1 MAPGPETIGRYEILA
16 ELGRGGMG
24 TVYRARDPVLERVVA
39 LKTVFSDMLAGP
51 GMRERFLREARSAA
65 RLQHPNIVTIY
76 EFGEVDGAPFI
87 AMEFIEG
94 EDLDDAA
101 RKGHLGETA
110 AILETVAQLCDG
122 LHFAHRHGVIHRD
135 VKPSNVKLVGR
146 GVVKILDF
154 GVAWLEGATT
164 TTRTGQLLGT
174 PAYMAPEQFAG
185 ETIDHRVDQ
194 WAVGVILYELL
205 GGRRPFQ
212 APTVPSLI
220 YHIVHS
226 PLPPIDPGKRAIP
239 ELLAAILARALT
251 KDRDARFADL
261 AEMAAALR
269 EARGEL
275 STAAF
280 PVTGEERR
288 LEAPAPPPPPASPP
302 LVTPPPVTPRPEPL
316 SPPAPPTVSPPPTA
330 AAAPVPEPHAEPPR
344 TPAPVSR
351 PVRMPSPLTPM
362 AGRTPFLEDGAFGE
376 PRRVQTAVLSP
387 DQAFLAL
394 GGTDG
399 SIRFWDLG
407 ARMRVAMFRNRVHL
421 RTGHGSLTTCLAFSA
436 DGTLL
441 VSGHLDGAMY
451 LWEVASGLE
460 LNVRLGHEGAV
471 GGAAITPDGGVL
483 VSGGA
488 DATIK
493 FWEMP
498 AVRAGDAR
506 RSLRRQPDAV
516 TCLALAGPGSSLV
529 ATGHAGKTLRVH
541 ETATQRLS
549 ATLHGHRAPLNAL
562 AVSPAGDLVASG
574 ARDGAVRV
582 HHLASR
588 DVRGVHEEH
597 SRAVAGLAFFP
608 DGRRIASVAMD
619 SSVVIW
625 NMDDPEEPVT
635 LKGAP
640 DDAFAAVCVT
650 ADGQRIYA
658 AAAEGHVR
666 AWHAAR

>member
-1 MAPGPETIGRYEILA
+1 MAPGPDTIGRYQILA

-101 RKGHLGETA
+101 RRGRLNETA

-135 VKPSNVKLVGR
+135 VKPSNVKLVGQ

-226 PLPPIDPGKRAIP
+226 PLAPIDPGKRAVP
-239 ELLAAILARALT
+239 ESLAAILARALT
-251 KDRDARFADL
+251 KDREQRFADL

-269 EARGEL
+269 ETRGEL

-280 PVTGEERR
+280 GRTAPTRVI
-288 LEAPAPPPPPASPP
+288 EAAVPPPPPLSPP
-302 LVTPPPVTPRPEPL
+302 PEVVAPVPVALTPPPPP
-316 SPPAPPTVSPPPTA
+316 SPPVSPPP
-330 AAAPVPEPHAEPPR
+330 VAEPP
-344 TPAPVSR
+344 PAAEPEQTSPATSARVTR
-351 PVRMPSPLTPM
+351 VAHTPSPLTPM

-387 DQAFLAL
+387 DEAYLVV

-407 ARMRVAMFRNRVHL
+407 TRMRVAMFRNRVHL
-421 RTGHGSLTTCLAFSA
+421 RTGHGSLTTCVAFSA
-436 DGTLL
+436 DGSLL
-441 VSGHLDGAMY
+441 VSGHLDGAVY

-460 LNVRLGHEGAV
+460 LNVKLGHEGAV
-471 GGAAITPDGGVL
+471 GGAAITPGGEAL
-483 VSGGA
+483 VTGGA

-516 TCLALAGPGSSLV
+516 TCLTLAGPGSTLV
-529 ATGHAGKTLRVH
+529 VTGHAGKTLRVH
-541 ETATQRLS
+541 ETATQRLA
-549 ATLHGHRAPLNAL
+549 ATLHGHRAPLNVL

-582 HHLASR
+582 HHLGSR
-588 DVRGVHEEH
+588 EVRGVHEEH
-597 SRAVAGLAFFP
+597 GRAVAGLAFFP

-619 SSVVIW
+619 PSVVIW
-625 NMDDPEEPVT
+625 NMDEPEEPIT
-635 LKGAP
+635 LQGAP

-650 ADGQRIYA
+650 ADGKRVLA
-658 AAAEGHVR
+658 AAAEGHVKVWSAVR
-666 AWHAAR
+666 